1 MTDPRP
7 LVIYHSPCQDGFA
20 AAVAAYSVLGDHAEY
35 LGAAHGD
42 GLADRVVQMSLGRRV
57 YVLDFSFPKET
68 MLELMAAADGLVWL
82 DHHKTALEDWV
93 GSWSPGLRF
102 SATYKTPGEAKV
114 VLDDGQSGAM
124 LAWRHFG
131 TGRVPVGV
139 RHVDDRDRWK
149 FELEGTREYCA
160 RLAMV
165 PYDMQQWLDNL
176 RAQEKMEWADAGGR
190 QVQAQWRTTHV
201 YDAWIETGR
210 LLVRRQ
216 EMDVESAFGRATAAL
231 LPRESVP
238 EGSHNGGMAANA
250 PRSLASD
257 LGHRLAVH
265 TGTFGLVWYVD
276 DRGMACCSLRSEG
289 DYDVSAVARH
299 FGGGGHRNA
308 AGFEVRPR
316 ELLAW
321 LVG

>member
-20 AAVAAYSVLGDHAEY
+20 AAVAAYSVLGEEAEY

-42 GLADRVVQMSLGRRV
+42 GLVDRVVGMALGRRV
-57 YVLDFSFPKET
+57 YVLDFSFPKDV

-102 SATYKTPGEAKV
+102 SATYKVPGEAKV

-124 LAWRHFG
+124 LAWRYFG
-131 TGRVPVGV
+131 CGRVPVGV
-139 RHVDDRDRWK
+139 RHVDDRDRWQFK
-149 FELEGTREYCA
+149 MEGTREYCA

-165 PYDMQQWLDNL
+165 PYDMPRWLDNL
-176 RAQEKMEWADAGGR
+176 RAQERRVEALRINVGVEVSWE
-190 QVQAQWRTTHV
+190 TTHV

-210 LLVRRQ
+210 LLVRRH
-216 EMDVESAFGRATAAL
+216 EMDVQAARKHARHL
-231 LPRESVP
+231 SIRVDGASFAGLIV
-238 EGSHNGGMAANA
+238 NA
-250 PRSLASD
+250 PRHLASE
-257 LGHRLAVH
+257 LGHELAR
-265 TGTFGLVWYVD
+265 TSGSFGLVWYLSAHNT
-276 DRGMACCSLRSEG
+276 ACCSLRSTG
-289 DYDVSAVARH
+289 DYDVSALARLL
-299 FGGGGHRNA
+299 GGGGHRNA
-308 AGFEVRPR
+308 AGFEVPLK
-316 ELLAW
+316 ELTQW